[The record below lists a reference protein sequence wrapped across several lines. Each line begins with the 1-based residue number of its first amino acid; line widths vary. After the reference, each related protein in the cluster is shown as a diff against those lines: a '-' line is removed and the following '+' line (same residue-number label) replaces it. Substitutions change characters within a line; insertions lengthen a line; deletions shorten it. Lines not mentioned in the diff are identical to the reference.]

1 VKNLALRVTLQ
12 DTYRSR
18 PAAIAG
24 TTPLVFREENDLRL
38 LAGINYKF

>member
-1 VKNLALRVTLQ
+1 VTLQ